1 MKQFLW
7 EPSKEKCS
15 SSKLAQFFSFIEQK
29 HDIALQENYE
39 LLWDWS
45 IKQNK
50 EFWPS
55 LIDFLDI
62 QYSGN
67 IKPTVSS
74 DHYIYNQKYFTNIR
88 ISYAQNIL
96 EKLNDVPIIFQNE
109 SNFRVEITREEIQK
123 KVRNLTAYLKSIG
136 ITKGDRIVAVAANTP
151 DTIISFLATNCLG
164 AIWSSCSPDFGEN
177 AILDRFNQ
185 IDPKLLLY
193 SEIYFYGGKKINIK
207 DKIHSVFK
215 KIDTAKHL
223 IKINYPDMS
232 QEEIS
237 KTQDLNSIYNDKNFN
252 IDISYE
258 MCNFNDPMYI
268 LYSSGTTGKP
278 KCIVHNTGG
287 PLIQHM
293 KEQQLHCDLKQ
304 DDKIFYFTTC
314 GWMMWNWLVSGMA
327 SRASIVLYDGSPFY
341 PEKDSLLKIADAEDL
356 DIFGIS
362 AKYID
367 ALRNDNISIK
377 VKYRLKQLK
386 CILSTGSPL
395 SDDGFKYVFNN
406 IKDDV
411 HLASISGGTDIVSC
425 FVGGNPMMPVYAGE
439 IQCKCLGI
447 DVDVIDDNQIGTKEK
462 GELVCKSSMPSMPIG
477 FWNDIDR
484 VKYVESYFSQFKNI
498 WSQGDYAQITSNNG
512 LIIYGRSDATLNP
525 GGIRI
530 GTAEIY
536 RIVEEI
542 KEVGESIVVGQS
554 WQNDIRIVL
563 FIKLADNHVISEEL
577 KLLICSNIRKKLSRR
592 HVPSHI
598 IQVSDIPKTR
608 SGKIAELTIRD
619 IINGDPIKNIEA
631 LANPDCLEQYENIAE
646 IKN

>member
-15 SSKLAQFFSFIEQK
+15 SSRLAKFFSFIEQK
-29 HDIALQENYE
+29 YDVTFSTNYE
-39 LLWDWS
+39 LLWEWS

-55 LIDFLDI
+55 LIDFLNI

-67 IKPTVSS
+67 IKPTISS
-74 DHYIYNQKYFTNIR
+74 DHYIYNQKYFTNIQ

-96 EKLNDVPIIFQNE
+96 EKLNDIPIIFQNE
-109 SNFRVEITREEIQK
+109 NNFRVEITREEIQK
-123 KVRNLTAYLKSIG
+123 KVRNLVAYLKSIG
-136 ITKGDRIVAVAANTP
+136 ITKGDRVVAVAANTP

-185 IDPKLLLY
+185 INPKLLLY

-207 DKIHSVFK
+207 DKIESVFN

-223 IKINYPDMS
+223 IKLNYPDTS

-237 KTQDLNSIYNDKNFN
+237 ETQDLNSIYNDKNFN
-252 IDISYE
+252 LDISYE
-258 MCNFNDPMYI
+258 LCNFNDPMYI

-287 PLIQHM
+287 PLVQHM

-327 SRASIVLYDGSPFY
+327 SGASIVLYDGSPFY
-341 PEKDSLLKIADAEDL
+341 PEKDALLKIADEEDL

-367 ALRNDNISIK
+367 ALRNDSIPIK
-377 VKYRLKQLK
+377 EKYHLKNLK

-395 SDDGFKYVFNN
+395 SDDGFKYVFDN

-447 DVDVIDDNQIGTKEK
+447 DVDVIDDNEISTKEK
-462 GELVCKSSMPSMPIG
+462 GELVCKSSMPSMPVG
-477 FWNDIDR
+477 FWNDKNK
-484 VKYVESYFSQFKNI
+484 VKYIESYFSQFKNI

-542 KEVGESIVVGQS
+542 NEIEESLVVGQN

-563 FIKLADNHVISEEL
+563 FIKLANEQTISKNL
-577 KLLICSNIRKKLSRR
+577 KLLISTNIRDKLSRR

-619 IINGDPIKNIEA
+619 IINGNPIKNIEA

-646 IKN
+646 IKK

>member
-15 SSKLAQFFSFIEQK
+15 SSGLAKFFSFIEQK
-29 HDIALQENYE
+29 YDVTFSTNYE
-39 LLWDWS
+39 LLWEWS

-55 LIDFLDI
+55 LIDFLNI

-67 IKPTVSS
+67 IKPTISS
-74 DHYIYNQKYFTNIR
+74 DHYIYNQKYFTNIQ

-96 EKLNDVPIIFQNE
+96 EKLNDIPIIFQNE
-109 SNFRVEITREEIQK
+109 NNFRVEITREEIQK
-123 KVRNLTAYLKSIG
+123 KVRNLVAYLKSIG
-136 ITKGDRIVAVAANTP
+136 ITKGDRVVAVAANTP
-151 DTIISFLATNCLG
+151 DTIISFLATNYLG

-185 IDPKLLLY
+185 INPKLLLY

-207 DKIHSVFK
+207 DKIESVFN

-223 IKINYPDMS
+223 IKLNYPDTS

-237 KTQDLNSIYNDKNFN
+237 ETQDLNSIYNDKNFN
-252 IDISYE
+252 LDISYE
-258 MCNFNDPMYI
+258 LCNFNDPMYI

-287 PLIQHM
+287 PLVQHM

-341 PEKDSLLKIADAEDL
+341 PEKDALLKMADEEDL

-367 ALRNDNISIK
+367 ALRNDSIPIK
-377 VKYRLKQLK
+377 EKYYLKNLK

-395 SDDGFKYVFNN
+395 SDDGFKYVFDN

-447 DVDVIDDNQIGTKEK
+447 DVDVIDDNEISTKEK
-462 GELVCKSSMPSMPIG
+462 GELVCKSSMPSMPVG
-477 FWNDIDR
+477 FWNDKNK
-484 VKYVESYFSQFKNI
+484 VKYIESYFSQFKNI

-542 KEVGESIVVGQS
+542 NEIEESLVVGQN

-563 FIKLADNHVISEEL
+563 FIKLANEQTISKNL
-577 KLLICSNIRKKLSRR
+577 KLLISTNIRDKLSRR

-619 IINGDPIKNIEA
+619 IINGNPIKNIDA

-646 IKN
+646 IKK

>member
-109 SNFRVEITREEIQK
+109 SNFRVEITREEIHK
-123 KVRNLTAYLKSIG
+123 KVRSLAAYLKSIG

-215 KIDTAKHL
+215 KINTAKHL
-223 IKINYPDMS
+223 IKINYPDVS

-237 KTQDLNSIYNDKNFN
+237 ETQDLNSIYNDKNFN

-542 KEVGESIVVGQS
+542 EEVGESIVVGQS

-577 KLLICSNIRKKLSRR
+577 KLLICSNIREKLSRR

>member
-109 SNFRVEITREEIQK
+109 SNFRVEITREEIHK
-123 KVRNLTAYLKSIG
+123 KVRSLAAYLKSIG

-193 SEIYFYGGKKINIK
+193 SEIYFYGGKKINVK

-215 KIDTAKHL
+215 KINTAKHL
-223 IKINYPDMS
+223 IKINYPDVS

-237 KTQDLNSIYNDKNFN
+237 ETQDLNSIYNDKNFN

-542 KEVGESIVVGQS
+542 EEVGESIVVGQS

-577 KLLICSNIRKKLSRR
+577 KLLICSNIREKLSRR